1 MISAREEQA
10 REEQARED
18 RAREVRA
25 REERR
30 TGGQGMDRGLWV
42 TGSGTASGP
51 RDECTITVG
60 SDVRRPTAAA
70 ALAGSAEVVERM
82 RRAFVDAGVPE
93 SSLSTSGVSLNP
105 VYDDYPTVAGFV
117 AAVQLTGR
125 TRDIG
130 AVGGLLTTLVT
141 AGGDAARVHGV
152 SFAHSDPSALRA
164 RARSAA
170 WADAAERAA
179 QLAVLAGRE
188 LGEVVA
194 VDETAGQASPPG
206 PMRMAA
212 MAEAAPGGGMPVDAG
227 EGSVVVRLT
236 VGWSLR

>member
-1 MISAREEQA
+1 
-10 REEQARED
+10 
-18 RAREVRA
+18 
-25 REERR
+25 
-30 TGGQGMDRGLWV
+30 MDRGLWV
-42 TGSGTASGP
+42 TGSGTATGP

-70 ALAGSAEVVERM
+70 ALAGSAEVVDRM
-82 RRAFVDAGVPE
+82 RRAFIDAGVDE
-93 SSLSTSGVSLNP
+93 SALSTSGVSLNP

-141 AGGDAARVHGV
+141 AGGDAARVHEV

-164 RARSAA
+164 RAREAA
-170 WADAAERAA
+170 WADAADRAA
-179 QLAVLAGRE
+179 QLAALAGRE

-194 VDETAGQASPPG
+194 VEEASGRSRPPG
-206 PMRMAA
+206 PLRMAA
-212 MAEAAPGGGMPVDAG
+212 MAEAGPGGGVPIDAG
-227 EGSVVVRLT
+227 EGSVVVSLT